1 MKPNLEIDVKDARET
16 FEMLHASHTLLRMA
30 FGACALLNK
39 PESQEDA
46 DKFCSHFNE
55 VARIIMDTS
64 QQLISIIDKDAVSQ
78 SE

>member
-39 PESQEDA
+39 PDSKEDA
-46 DKFCSHFNE
+46 DKFCSYFND
-55 VARIIMDTS
+55 VARIIQETS
-64 QQLISIIDKDAVSQ
+64 TQLLSIIENNEVSA
-78 SE
+78 S

>member
-1 MKPNLEIDVKDARET
+1 MKPNLEMDIKDARET

-39 PESQEDA
+39 PESQDDA

-55 VARIIMDTS
+55 VARIIQETS
-64 QQLISIIDKDAVSQ
+64 TQLLSIIEKDEVS
-78 SE
+78 SS

>member
-1 MKPNLEIDVKDARET
+1 MTPNLKIDVKDARET

-39 PESQEDA
+39 PESKEDA
-46 DKFCSHFNE
+46 EKFTSHFNE

-64 QQLISIIDKDAVSQ
+64 TQLLSIIDKDAVSK

>member
-39 PESQEDA
+39 PDSKEDA
-46 DKFCSHFNE
+46 DKFCSHFND
-55 VARIIMDTS
+55 VARIIHETS
-64 QQLISIIDKDAVSQ
+64 TLLLSIIEKDEVPAS
-78 SE
+78 